1 MNININKRQGQ
12 MDYLNS
18 YFYTDTIFEF
28 KHLLADDS
36 LKMIVINS
44 WKHLI
49 EQGKIK
55 IYGYVIMPNHIHLI
69 WEMLELNGKESP
81 AGSFAKF
88 TSHEF
93 KHYLHL
99 HDVDKLKD
107 YESKKRD
114 RKYQFW
120 KRDPLAI
127 SLSSEII
134 FLQKLEYIHNNPM
147 SQKWRL
153 ASLPEGYRWS
163 SANYYQNGV
172 DEFGIISDYRL

>member
-1 MNININKRQGQ
+1 MNINSNKRQGQ

-28 KHLLADDS
+28 KHLLADDA
-36 LKMIVINS
+36 LKMIIINS
-44 WKHLI
+44 WKYLI

-55 IYGYVIMPNHIHLI
+55 IYGFVIMPNHIHLI

-93 KHYLHL
+93 RKYLL
-99 HDVDKLKD
+99 LNDIDKLKN
-107 YESKKRD
+107 YESIKRD

-134 FLQKLEYIHNNPM
+134 FLQKLEYIHNNPV
-147 SQKWRL
+147 SKNWRL
-153 ASLPEGYRWS
+153 AAFPELYRWS
-163 SANYYQNGV
+163 SANYYQNGI